1 MPLLADSY
9 GFHSV
14 RGPCPCRS
22 INSTRPDVSLTQH
35 TSPLDVIRG
44 KSVLVLIDAENLAY
58 SARQIGYRASF
69 GAIADI
75 LRSIPRACALH
86 AFFSR
91 LEGDTIWE
99 NYFASRGYL
108 PHPRNIEVVKTHSG
122 IRKRA
127 NADNDLIF
135 HAGML
140 SSSSRFDVVV
150 IGSGDGDLVTDL
162 GRLIGQMKGAV
173 LTMSLPG
180 STSWRLNAA
189 VNPDIRENIEVGLD
203 CLHKRNGDHH
213 PGGCAN

>member
-1 MPLLADSY
+1 M
-9 GFHSV
+9 
-14 RGPCPCRS
+14 
-22 INSTRPDVSLTQH
+22 
-35 TSPLDVIRG
+35 
-44 KSVLVLIDAENLAY
+44 
-58 SARQIGYRASF
+58 
-69 GAIADI
+69 
-75 LRSIPRACALH
+75 
-86 AFFSR
+86 
-91 LEGDTIWE
+91 
-99 NYFASRGYL
+99 
-108 PHPRNIEVVKTHSG
+108 VKTHSG